1 VTDVEGRSVEPTTV
15 RRSGFVTFA
24 GVLAIVIGA
33 YNAIGGIAAIA
44 KDDRTDAAVEVLFD
58 ISIRTW
64 GWIWLVIGVVQV
76 VVGALILARHA
87 TGLVLGVTWA
97 AVSALLTVFII
108 FVFPIWSLIV
118 VGVNLLIIWGLIEN
132 ADEFA

>member
-1 VTDVEGRSVEPTTV
+1 VTDVEGRIVEPTTV
-15 RRSGFVTFA
+15 RRSGLVTFA

-44 KDDRTDAAVEVLFD
+44 KDDRTEAAVEVLFD

-64 GWIWLVIGVVQV
+64 GWVWLVLGVLQV
-76 VVGALILARHA
+76 VVGALILVRHA

-97 AVSALLTVFII
+97 AVSVLMTVFVI
-108 FVFPIWSLIV
+108 FVYPIWSLIV
-118 VGVNLLIIWGLIEN
+118 VGVNLLIIWALIDN
-132 ADEFA
+132 ADEFS